1 MNFELIATR
10 RVISV
15 FSDYLISGLILSPVS
30 QDASEGFH
38 VHSLNHLFFLLPGV
52 HVPRAC
58 VDGDT
63 FYTVQLSNL
72 GTSPLPSANSLWF
85 ERKIYQVLLGF
96 FGVSLIRAI
105 VSRPW
110 FIFTCYS
117 SFFFFFCILHF
128 I

>member
-15 FSDYLISGLILSPVS
+15 FSGYLISGLILSPVS

-38 VHSLNHLFFLLPGV
+38 VHSLNHTLFFLLPGV

-63 FYTVQLSNL
+63 FYTAQLSTL
-72 GTSPLPSANSLWF
+72 GTSPLPSANSLRF
-85 ERKIYQVLLGF
+85 ERKIYLYQVLLGF
-96 FGVSLIRAI
+96 FGVSVIRANI
-105 VSRPW
+105 
-110 FIFTCYS
+110 
-117 SFFFFFCILHF
+117 
-128 I
+128 

>member
-1 MNFELIATR
+1 MNFELIVTR

-38 VHSLNHLFFLLPGV
+38 VHSLNHTLFFSARV

-63 FYTVQLSNL
+63 FYTVQLSTL
-72 GTSPLPSANSLWF
+72 GPLLAFSKFL
-85 ERKIYQVLLGF
+85 KV
-96 FGVSLIRAI
+96 
-105 VSRPW
+105 
-110 FIFTCYS
+110 
-117 SFFFFFCILHF
+117 
-128 I
+128 